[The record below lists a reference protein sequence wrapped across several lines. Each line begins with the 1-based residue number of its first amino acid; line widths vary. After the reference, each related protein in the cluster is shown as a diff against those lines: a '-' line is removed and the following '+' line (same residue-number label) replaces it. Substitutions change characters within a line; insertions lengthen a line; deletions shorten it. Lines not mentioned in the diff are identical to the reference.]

1 MRKGRLRG
9 VAAVA
14 MCFVC
19 AAFAYALTR
28 LPVFAGEGYEFSSGT
43 SSSAHIERTDA
54 PFSYKLF
61 HAVAGESA
69 RFPGDVRAQLIA
81 SYRAEVLF
89 CEEAC
94 GVTNYYCFSPL
105 LGAGILL
112 DGRQVNLHI
121 AVGGGQTAA
130 GTPVIFGGF

>member
-28 LPVFAGEGYEFSSGT
+28 SPVFAGEGYEFSSGT

-69 RFPGDVRAQLIA
+69 RFSGDVCAQLIA

-121 AVGGGQTAA
+121 AVDGGQTAA